1 MKIKR
6 LITLAMLTALLLC
19 GCSANNR
26 EEESITILAADF
38 AEYDW
43 VREILGS
50 NPAGIDLQRLNET
63 GADMHSYQPSV
74 EDMVKIADCNL
85 LIYAGGESEFWID
98 EAAESSDKSSESI
111 LSLME
116 VLAHDPELS
125 KRYEG
130 TAGVHDHEHEHHHD
144 DEGEDEDG
152 HDHYEEY
159 DEHLWLSLKA
169 SPVFIENITE
179 AICSL
184 DPVNRTYY
192 EKNSRI
198 YIEKIKALDGEYEKA
213 TAAMGK
219 SGDAFIL
226 VADRFP
232 FIYMT
237 EDYHLSYMAAFPGCS
252 AETEASFATILE
264 LSDAIDSHRPGGVL
278 ILKKSDT
285 SLAQT
290 VINNSSLRELPILR
304 LDDMQ
309 SVTADDIEA
318 GCSYLSVMEQNLT
331 ALKAALATDNKR

>member
-1 MKIKR
+1 MKIKK
-6 LITLAMLTALLLC
+6 LVVLASAAALFLC
-19 GCSANNR
+19 GCSPADNGA
-26 EEESITILAADF
+26 EGITILTADF

-43 VREILGS
+43 VREILGD
-50 NPAGIDLQRLNET
+50 NPSGIILERLNES
-63 GADMHSYQPSV
+63 GQDMHSYQPSV
-74 EDMVKIADCNL
+74 KDMVSISDCSL

-98 EAAESSDKSSESI
+98 EAAESSDKSPESC

-116 VLAHDPELS
+116 VLAHDPKLS
-125 KRYEG
+125 ERYEG
-130 TAGVHDHEHEHHHD
+130 TAGAHDHEHEHHD
-144 DEGEDEDG
+144 
-152 HDHYEEY
+152 EEY
-159 DEHLWLSLKA
+159 DEHMWLSLKA
-169 SPVFIENITE
+169 APVFIEKITE
-179 AICSL
+179 AICVL

-318 GCSYLSVMEQNLT
+318 GCSYPSVMEQNLT